1 MLNFCRDIFGR
12 VAKQLDK
19 KAKFNFK
26 IYDVINWET
35 NNWNTLYTY
44 LKFKIYRLQYAHY
57 PISQEV
63 KEIEQLNL
71 VI

>member
-44 LKFKIYRLQYAHY
+44 LKFKIYRLQYAYY